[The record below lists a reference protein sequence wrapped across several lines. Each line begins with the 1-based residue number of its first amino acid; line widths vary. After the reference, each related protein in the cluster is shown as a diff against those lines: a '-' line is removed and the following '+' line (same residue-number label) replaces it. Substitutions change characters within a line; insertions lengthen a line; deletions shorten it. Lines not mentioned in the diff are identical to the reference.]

1 MVGYTAVMSD
11 DINTITD
18 HLVAQLHGWLSQPT
32 PLMKQ
37 IEELAKQV
45 QELKDSGVST
55 AAFNDTLKQ
64 LVKAETEAKRIRQ
77 KQAAEAIAA
86 ACKELGVVLEAQDPP
101 KRQRRKKTPASDA

>member
-1 MVGYTAVMSD
+1 MSD
-11 DINTITD
+11 NINTITD

-55 AAFNDTLKQ
+55 AAFN
-64 LVKAETEAKRIRQ
+64 
-77 KQAAEAIAA
+77 
-86 ACKELGVVLEAQDPP
+86 
-101 KRQRRKKTPASDA
+101 